1 MRKILIVSLLMI
13 SFFSLYAEERDPV
26 KVTFTPGA
34 DGNEVVIVGFSNKEV
49 KTLEPLGAGDKQT
62 AVSLTLNKGTNKAS
76 YDDGKLY
83 LYYQIISNSK
93 QTITLRAVTGL
104 KTESEVVGVEDYINY
119 TATVNNKSVTSTDG
133 ASNTTTDAVYVFDPA
148 AAAGKSS
155 AAGSY
160 PISIETGVL
169 PVNLAGTYSGN
180 LTVVVTAD
188 SGSGS

>member
-13 SFFSLYAEERDPV
+13 SFFSLYAEESDPV

-34 DGNEVVIVGFSNKEV
+34 DGNEVVIVGFSKDDV
-49 KTLEPLGAGDKQT
+49 T
-62 AVSLTLNKGTNKAS
+62 TLNPLTAEQKQAAVTLKLDDRTNKAS
-76 YDDGKLY
+76 YTGEDLH

-93 QTITLRAVTGL
+93 QTITLRADTGL
-104 KTESEVVGVEDYINY
+104 KTESEVEGVEDYINY
-119 TATVNNKSVTSTDG
+119 TATVNSKTVESTDG
-133 ASNTTTDAVYVFDPA
+133 TAATTTEAVYIFDP
-148 AAAGKSS
+148 AAGKSS

-160 PISIETGVL
+160 PISIETDVL
-169 PVNLAGTYSGN
+169 PVNLAGTYSGT